1 MGCGSACQARHMA
14 SFKNFKNGLQKMT
27 LGTKSAY
34 AKHIDKSHQYV
45 TKLGK
50 KNRLVMVGK
59 KVDFEKTDALI
70 AATAD
75 PGNDPSS
82 TMAKPVESQTEEELK
97 KQIETNTLIT
107 HKYQSSRAEKESYA
121 ALNMKVEFEKKVGQL
136 VDKDGVSKAAFGVG
150 RILREKLKS
159 IPAKLAPKVTI
170 EMDLKKNHALIEAEM
185 EKTIREIQAAISDM
199 LEKSQQ

>member
-1 MGCGSACQARHMA
+1 
-14 SFKNFKNGLQKMT
+14 MT

-34 AKHIDKSHQYV
+34 ADHIGKSHQYV

-50 KNRLVMVGK
+50 NNRLVMVGK

-75 PGNDPSS
+75 PGNDPNS
-82 TMAKPVESQTEEELK
+82 TMAKPVENLTDEELK
-97 KQIETNTLIT
+97 KQIETNSLIT

-121 ALNMKVEFEKKVGQL
+121 ALNMKVEFERKIGQL
-136 VDKDGVSKAAFGVG
+136 VDKDGIQKAAFNVG

-159 IPAKLAPKVTI
+159 VPAKLAPKVTI
-170 EMDLKKNHALIEAEM
+170 EMELKKNHAMIEAEM
-185 EKTIREIQAAISDM
+185 EKTIREIQTAIADM
-199 LEKSQQ
+199 LEKMPL